1 MWRAP
6 IPHLSLFD
14 RKVEQGLI
22 VFTAGRAFL
31 KKIKHLVVGVSG
43 KRALGKNYDR
53 VVGGMGR
60 IGRMRLR
67 GKHQRTPFGDA
78 GVFNFL

>member
-43 KRALGKNYDR
+43 KRALGKNCDR
-53 VVGGMGR
+53 VVGGNGTDR
-60 IGRMRLR
+60 TDVTYEVADRLIKVIQTWGIG
-67 GKHQRTPFGDA
+67 G
-78 GVFNFL
+78 